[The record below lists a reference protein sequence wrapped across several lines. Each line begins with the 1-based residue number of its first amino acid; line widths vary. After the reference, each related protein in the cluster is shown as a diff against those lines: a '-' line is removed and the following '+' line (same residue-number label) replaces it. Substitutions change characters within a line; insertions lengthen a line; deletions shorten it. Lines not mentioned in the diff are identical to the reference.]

1 MKIRVDKKKVGNR
14 ILQIRNNLNYTLEEF
29 GNMKEIQAER
39 SNVSKWERGASLPNR
54 VRLEKIAKIGNITFN
69 QLLYGSID
77 EFLENNIEELIKE
90 SDYPIDLTDNELSEK
105 LKRELIEY
113 VLLRLNEYNSYQQ
126 DENLIENMD
135 TLCSKASSFISGYIY
150 DDMDKMLE
158 LFSEY
163 KEETTEVLEK
173 FPTRE
178 EIERFTI
185 SRKTLEKL
193 SNNDSLTSYLTFIN
207 EDGIVEDYLML
218 KYLTNLV
225 IEKVK
230 SNGFYLEDRATLY
243 ITLSN
248 ILENNVDLHTD
259 EFIGFDFIFKENT
272 FLQNKYGIDDYNIM
286 VGLKIEKENS
296 LYYLAN
302 YPRIEDVPLNIEAQ
316 YFILNHDNTYKI
328 TKITEKPDC
337 KYLAPILGKME

>member
-14 ILQIRNNLNYTLEEF
+14 ILQIRNNLNCTLEEF

-54 VRLEKIAKIGNITFN
+54 IRLEKIARIGNITFN
-69 QLLYGSID
+69 QLVYGSVD

-90 SDYPIDLTDNELSEK
+90 SDYPIELTDNEIREK
-105 LKRELIEY
+105 IKKELIDY
-113 VLLRLNEYNSYQQ
+113 VSLRLNEYSSYHQ
-126 DENLIENMD
+126 DENLIENID
-135 TLCSKASSFISGYIY
+135 TLCSNTSSFISGYIY
-150 DDMDKMLE
+150 NDIDRMLE
-158 LFSEY
+158 VFSEY
-163 KEETTEVLEK
+163 NVETTEILEK

-185 SRKTLEKL
+185 SRKTLDKL
-193 SNNDSLTSYLTFIN
+193 SNTDSLTSYLSFIN

-218 KYLTNLV
+218 KYLSNLV

-243 ITLSN
+243 ITLST

-259 EFIGFDFIFKENT
+259 EFIGFDFIFKKNT
-272 FLQNKYGIDDYNIM
+272 FLQNKYGIDDYNIV

-302 YPRIEDVPLNIEAQ
+302 YPHIEDVPLNTEAQ
-316 YFILNHDNTYKI
+316 YFILNHDNSYFI
-328 TKITEKPDC
+328 SKITEKPDC

>member
-14 ILQIRNNLNYTLEEF
+14 ILQIRNSLNCTLEEF

-39 SNVSKWERGASLPNR
+39 SNVSKWERGVSLPNR
-54 VRLEKIAKIGNITFN
+54 VRLEKIAKIGNVTFN

-77 EFLENNIEELIKE
+77 EFLESNIEELIKE
-90 SDYPIDLTDNELSEK
+90 SDYPIDLTDNEISEK
-105 LKRELIEY
+105 LKRELIDY

-135 TLCSKASSFISGYIY
+135 TLCSNASSFISGYIY
-150 DDMDKMLE
+150 DDLDKMLE

-163 KEETTEVLEK
+163 NGETTEVLEK
-173 FPTRE
+173 FPTKE
-178 EIERFTI
+178 EVERFTI
-185 SRKTLEKL
+185 SRNTLEKL

-218 KYLTNLV
+218 KYLSNLV
-225 IEKVK
+225 IEKIK

-248 ILENNVDLHTD
+248 VLENNVDLHT
-259 EFIGFDFIFKENT
+259 ENFIGFDFLFKENT
-272 FLQNKYGIDDYNIM
+272 FISNKYGIDDYNIM

-302 YPRIEDVPLNIEAQ
+302 YPRIEDVPLNTEAQ
-316 YFILNHDNTYKI
+316 YFILNHDNSYFI
-328 TKITEKPDC
+328 SKITEKPDC

>member
-1 MKIRVDKKKVGNR
+1 MKLHRNKKNIGSRIFNIRKK
-14 ILQIRNNLNYTLEEF
+14 LNLTLEEWGKF
-29 GNMKEIQAER
+29 FSASKGN
-39 SNVSKWERGASLPNR
+39 VLLWEQGSSIPSRG
-54 VRLEKIAKIGNITFN
+54 RLEKIAKIGNVTFN
-69 QLLYGSID
+69 QLLYGTVD
-77 EFLENNIEELIKE
+77 EFLENNIEGLIKE
-90 SDYPIDLTDNELSEK
+90 SDYPIDLTDNEISEK
-105 LKRELIEY
+105 FKRELIEY
-113 VLLRLNEYNSYQQ
+113 VLLRLNEYSGYQQ
-126 DENLIENMD
+126 DENLIDNID
-135 TLCSKASSFISGYIY
+135 TLCSKASSFVSSYIY
-150 DDMDKMLE
+150 DDLDKMLE

-163 KEETTEVLEK
+163 NGETTEVLEK

-178 EIERFTI
+178 EIEKFTI

-207 EDGIVEDYLML
+207 EDDIVEDYLML

-316 YFILNHDNTYKI
+316 YFILNHDNSYSI
-328 TKITEKPDC
+328 SKITEKPDC

>member
-1 MKIRVDKKKVGNR
+1 MKLHRNKKNIGYRIFNIRKK
-14 ILQIRNNLNYTLEEF
+14 LNLTLEEWGKF
-29 GNMKEIQAER
+29 FSASKGN
-39 SNVSKWERGASLPNR
+39 VLLWEQGSSIPSRG
-54 VRLEKIAKIGNITFN
+54 RLEKIAKIANVTFN

-90 SDYPIDLTDNELSEK
+90 SDYPIDLTDNEISEK
-105 LKRELIEY
+105 FKRELIEY
-113 VLLRLNEYNSYQQ
+113 VLLRLNEYRGYQH
-126 DENLIENMD
+126 DGNLIDNID

-150 DDMDKMLE
+150 DDLDKMLE

-163 KEETTEVLEK
+163 NGETTEVLEK

-218 KYLTNLV
+218 RYLTNLV

-248 ILENNVDLHTD
+248 ILENNVDLHID

-272 FLQNKYGIDDYNIM
+272 FLQNKYGIDDYNIV

>member
-1 MKIRVDKKKVGNR
+1 M
-14 ILQIRNNLNYTLEEF
+14 
-29 GNMKEIQAER
+29 
-39 SNVSKWERGASLPNR
+39 
-54 VRLEKIAKIGNITFN
+54 
-69 QLLYGSID
+69 
-77 EFLENNIEELIKE
+77 IKE
-90 SDYPIDLTDNELSEK
+90 SDYPIDLTDNEISEK
-105 LKRELIEY
+105 FKRELIEY
-113 VLLRLNEYNSYQQ
+113 VLLRLNEYRGYQH
-126 DENLIENMD
+126 DGNLIDNID

-150 DDMDKMLE
+150 DDLDKMLE

-163 KEETTEVLEK
+163 NGETTEVLEK

-218 KYLTNLV
+218 RYLTNLV

-248 ILENNVDLHTD
+248 ILENNVDLHID

-272 FLQNKYGIDDYNIM
+272 FLQNKYGIDDYNIV

>member
-1 MKIRVDKKKVGNR
+1 MKLHRNKKNIGSRIFNIRKK
-14 ILQIRNNLNYTLEEF
+14 LNLTLEEWGKF
-29 GNMKEIQAER
+29 FSASKGN
-39 SNVSKWERGASLPNR
+39 VLLWEQGSSIPSRG
-54 VRLEKIAKIGNITFN
+54 RLEKIAKIGNVTFN
-69 QLLYGSID
+69 QLLYGSVD
-77 EFLENNIEELIKE
+77 EFLENNIEGLIKE
-90 SDYPIDLTDNELSEK
+90 SDYPIDLTDNEISEK
-105 LKRELIEY
+105 FKRELIEY
-113 VLLRLNEYNSYQQ
+113 VLLRLNEYRGYQH
-126 DENLIENMD
+126 DGNLIDNID

-150 DDMDKMLE
+150 DDLDKMLE

-163 KEETTEVLEK
+163 NGETTEVLEK

-218 KYLTNLV
+218 RYLTNLV

-248 ILENNVDLHTD
+248 ILENNVDLHID

-272 FLQNKYGIDDYNIM
+272 FLQNKYGIDDYNIV

>member
-1 MKIRVDKKKVGNR
+1 MKLHRNKKNIGSRIFNIRKK
-14 ILQIRNNLNYTLEEF
+14 LNLTLEEWGKF
-29 GNMKEIQAER
+29 FSASKGN
-39 SNVSKWERGASLPNR
+39 VLLWEQGSSIPSRG
-54 VRLEKIAKIGNITFN
+54 RLEKIAKIGNVTFN
-69 QLLYGSID
+69 QLLYGSVD
-77 EFLENNIEELIKE
+77 EFLENNIEGLIKE
-90 SDYPIDLTDNELSEK
+90 SDYPIDLTDNEISEK
-105 LKRELIEY
+105 FKRELIEY
-113 VLLRLNEYNSYQQ
+113 VLLRLNEYRGYQH
-126 DENLIENMD
+126 DENLIDNID

-150 DDMDKMLE
+150 DDLDKMLE

-163 KEETTEVLEK
+163 NGETTEVLEK

-218 KYLTNLV
+218 RYLTNLV

-248 ILENNVDLHTD
+248 ILENNVDLHID

-272 FLQNKYGIDDYNIM
+272 FLQNKYGIDDYNIV

>member
-1 MKIRVDKKKVGNR
+1 MKLHRNKKNIGSRIFNIRKK
-14 ILQIRNNLNYTLEEF
+14 LNLTLEEWGKF
-29 GNMKEIQAER
+29 FSASKGN
-39 SNVSKWERGASLPNR
+39 VLLWEQGSSIPSRG
-54 VRLEKIAKIGNITFN
+54 RLEKIAKIGNVTFN
-69 QLLYGSID
+69 QLLYGSVD
-77 EFLENNIEELIKE
+77 EFLENNIEGLIKE
-90 SDYPIDLTDNELSEK
+90 SDYPIDLTDNEISEK
-105 LKRELIEY
+105 FKRELIEY
-113 VLLRLNEYNSYQQ
+113 VLLRLNEYRGYQH
-126 DENLIENMD
+126 DGNLIDNID

-150 DDMDKMLE
+150 DDLDKMLE

-163 KEETTEVLEK
+163 NGETTEVLEK

-218 KYLTNLV
+218 RYLTNLV

-248 ILENNVDLHTD
+248 ILENNVDLHID

-272 FLQNKYGIDDYNIM
+272 FLQNKYGIDDYNIV

-316 YFILNHDNTYKI
+316 YFILNHDNTYQI
-328 TKITEKPDC
+328 TKITEKPDS
-337 KYLAPILGKME
+337 K